1 MPVFRMSHCV
11 WEEQGIKNEFR
22 GAKMQWKE
30 SHQKR
35 IFLCFGKSYFS
46 VYNLDYFSICF
57 GQIEKKDIILKDRK
71 VIIPLC
77 INLSKPS
84 LILGFPGSSAG
95 KESACNAG
103 DPSSIPVCNFNV
115 LNI

>member
-1 MPVFRMSHCV
+1 M
-11 WEEQGIKNEFR
+11 
-22 GAKMQWKE
+22 
-30 SHQKR
+30 
-35 IFLCFGKSYFS
+35 
-46 VYNLDYFSICF
+46 
-57 GQIEKKDIILKDRK
+57 EKKDIILKDRI

-84 LILGFPGSSAG
+84 LISGFPGSSAS

-103 DPSSIPVCNFNV
+103 DPSSITVCNFNV